1 MMEEIKSSL
10 HIDLST
16 YRQPADVCTIQG
28 NYGARPIEIDLNVGN
43 DDYDL
48 TGLTLRLYVKK
59 PDGCIVY
66 MPLTP
71 DDPVKGHIR
80 IQPTAQML
88 AAAGAAQCEI
98 EICEGDKRLTTI
110 PFKLHIKPSLRDD
123 DAIESSNEFSAL
135 QNALNKVGDL
145 DGLPDRLEGM
155 EGRIDALEEEGQNLP
170 VATDEEVDEMLDEIY
185 GEDDIP

>member
-10 HIDLST
+10 HIDLAA

-28 NYGARPIEIDLNVGN
+28 NTGARPISIDLNKGT

-48 TGLTLRLYVKK
+48 TDLTLRLYVKK

-71 DDPVKGHIR
+71 EDPVKGHICIR
-80 IQPTAQML
+80 PTAQML
-88 AAAGAAQCEI
+88 AAAGTAQCEI
-98 EICEGDKRLTTI
+98 EICEGEKRLTTI
-110 PFKLHIKPSLRDD
+110 PFRLHIKPSLRDD
-123 DAIESSNEFSAL
+123 GALESTDEFSAL
-135 QNALNKVGDL
+135 QDILNQV
-145 DGLPDRLEGM
+145 DGLPGRLEDI
-155 EGRIDALEEEGQNLP
+155 EGRIDALEEEGPDLP

-185 GEDDIP
+185 GEEGAV

>member
-1 MMEEIKSSL
+1 MMEEIESSL
-10 HIDLST
+10 HIDLAA

-28 NYGARPIEIDLNVGN
+28 NTGTRPISIDLNKGT

-71 DDPVKGHIR
+71 QDPVRGRIL

-88 AAAGAAQCEI
+88 AAAGTAQCEI
-98 EICEGDKRLTTI
+98 EICQGDKRLTTI
-110 PFKLHIKPSLRDD
+110 PFKLHINPSLRDD
-123 DAIESSNEFSAL
+123 DALESTDEFSAL
-135 QNALNKVGDL
+135 QEALNQAGEL
-145 DGLPDRLEGM
+145 EGLPGRLEEM
-155 EGRIDALEEEGQNLP
+155 ESRIAALEETGPSLP
-170 VATDEEVDEMLDEIY
+170 VAEDEEVDEMLDEIY
-185 GEDDIP
+185 GEDDTP

>member
-28 NYGARPIEIDLNVGN
+28 NTGTRPIDIDLNKGS

-66 MPLTP
+66 MPLIP
-71 DDPVKGHIR
+71 QDPVKGHIR

-110 PFKLHIKPSLRDD
+110 PFRLQIKPSLRDD
-123 DAIESSNEFSAL
+123 GALESTDEFSAL
-135 QNALNKVGDL
+135 QEALNQV
-145 DGLPDRLEGM
+145 DGLPGRLEDM
-155 EGRIDALEEEGQNLP
+155 EGRIDALEEEGPDLP

-185 GEDDIP
+185 GEDDAP

>member
-1 MMEEIKSSL
+1 MEEITSSL
-10 HIDLST
+10 HIDLAT

-28 NYGARPIEIDLNVGN
+28 NYGARPIDIDLNVGN

-71 DDPVKGHIR
+71 ADPVKGHIR

-135 QNALNKVGDL
+135 QDILNQV
-145 DGLPDRLEGM
+145 DGLPDRLEDM
-155 EGRIDALEEEGQNLP
+155 EDRITKLEEEGQDLP
-170 VATDEEVDEMLDEIY
+170 VATDEEVGEMLDEIY
-185 GEDDIP
+185 GGDDAP